1 MIENILF
8 DLITGEN
15 NENNINDIL
24 NDIKN
29 NGVIGGVKLT
39 W

>member
-8 DLITGEN
+8 DLITGED

-24 NDIKN
+24 NDIQN
-29 NGVIGGVKLT
+29 NGIISGVKVS
-39 W
+39 